1 MPEQDAARDAGVQAL
16 DPVGHGDAD
25 SAGAGGDGL
34 IREALTLAADDD
46 ADAVRV
52 AGRRRTQGLGLVE
65 GGGKAGDVLLPQQGD
80 GLGHLPRLDDG
91 DAHRCAHGGPKGLGR
106 KDAGAAVAEQHA
118 VKAEGRRRAEQ
129 RSHVAGVLHPLEGEV
144 APAGLHLF

>member
-25 SAGAGGDGL
+25 SAGAGSDGL

-46 ADAVRV
+46 ADAVRA

-65 GGGKAGDVLLPQQGD
+65 GGGKAGDALLPQQGD
-80 GLGHLPRLDDG
+80 GLDGVHLR
-91 DAHRCAHGGPKGLGR
+91 
-106 KDAGAAVAEQHA
+106 
-118 VKAEGRRRAEQ
+118 
-129 RSHVAGVLHPLEGEV
+129 
-144 APAGLHLF
+144 